1 MHEKNSTWK
10 EKPSRNVDVV
20 FVCSEGEDMEPVATL
35 LPSFTQQIDKYLKK
49 EGMSPQFG
57 LVGFSGKAPVH
68 RPGHEHTI
76 KGQLLNSAEYF
87 TADVIRNMG
96 FVPRSNEEFPESD
109 GYLGL
114 MKAVEYPF
122 RPAASKLIVL
132 VTNSLRVNQSDV
144 SNGTVVKALKGI
156 GARLVFIGKFP
167 LKKAIAVDT
176 FNNAYTKKGIFK
188 TETGSLIKHYRL
200 PQNNEYFQIVT
211 ETQGVGINLKPAFEG
226 PKANPESWQMDRIL
240 KSILRQ
246 VEQDTAQC
254 KECSCVPDMVGKG
267 KTICKAVPCKAY

>member
-1 MHEKNSTWK
+1 MVVSFLLSTASCEVEGDMHEKNSTWK

-96 FVPRSNEEFPESD
+96 FVPRLD
-109 GYLGL
+109 L
-114 MKAVEYPF
+114 
-122 RPAASKLIVL
+122 
-132 VTNSLRVNQSDV
+132 
-144 SNGTVVKALKGI
+144 
-156 GARLVFIGKFP
+156 
-167 LKKAIAVDT
+167 
-176 FNNAYTKKGIFK
+176 
-188 TETGSLIKHYRL
+188 
-200 PQNNEYFQIVT
+200 
-211 ETQGVGINLKPAFEG
+211 
-226 PKANPESWQMDRIL
+226 NP
-240 KSILRQ
+240 
-246 VEQDTAQC
+246 C
-254 KECSCVPDMVGKG
+254 
-267 KTICKAVPCKAY
+267 